1 MVSVMKNREQI
12 CKLMIL
18 LGGAMLVAI
27 AGVHTESNA
36 LIQTSQNSSSSSTVC
51 VNNQCMTCT
60 NGQPCQ
66 ISKNPGTESRYDDNM
81 DDILDDVED
90 ELDVD

>member
-1 MVSVMKNREQI
+1 MVIVMKNSGQI

-27 AGVHTESNA
+27 AGVHAESNA
-36 LIQTSQNSSSSSTVC
+36 LTQTSQNSSSSSTVC

-60 NGQPCQ
+60 NGQACQ
-66 ISKNPGTESRYDDNM
+66 ISKNPGTESRYDDNI